1 MNTIRWSAVT
11 VALLV
16 LIVMAMLFASPT
28 SIRSFDGTSAPT
40 DVLPTGTLATPIGTE
55 FVRLPTAAPTED
67 LPEPLLTLTAF
78 NGMFVATY
86 AARPSATPG
95 PSEITLT
102 GKPHFVD
109 FYATWCSPCWLM
121 KPFVQDMEQKY
132 GDQVTFWEIDVDNI
146 GSGPLNRQYQ
156 VVGIPLVV
164 LLDAQGKTVQ
174 RLEGYRPEAELDA
187 AITALLGQNK

>member
-11 VALLV
+11 GGLLV

-28 SIRSFDGTSAPT
+28 STRSFYDASTPTNAP
-40 DVLPTGTLATPIGTE
+40 PTGTEVTPIGTE
-55 FVRLPTAAPTED
+55 FVRLPTATATVD
-67 LPEPLLTLTAF
+67 IPEPLLTLTAF
-78 NGMFVATY
+78 NSMFVATY
-86 AARPSATPG
+86 ASRPSATPG
-95 PSEITLT
+95 PSAITLT

-121 KPFVQDMEQKY
+121 KPFVADMEEKY
-132 GDQVTFWEIDVDNI
+132 GDRVTFWEIDVDNMA
-146 GSGPLNRQYQ
+146 SGPLNREYQ

-164 LLDAQGKTVQ
+164 LLDAEGKTVQ

-187 AITALLGQNK
+187 AIGALLGQSK